1 MPKEIHVI
9 DFIRTIRQNAEKKT
23 RIVMPVLFVS
33 STSDLVSNVRLLAMV
48 TVANTGTGSAA
59 IFEESNFSM
68 TRAAYNG

>member
-33 STSDLVSNVRLLAMV
+33 STSDLVSNVRLLAMA
-48 TVANTGTGSAA
+48 TVADTGTGSSA
-59 IFEESNFSM
+59 IFEKSNFSM